1 MADQPTVLIVEDDAE
16 LRMIYRQT
24 LERENYQVVEASDG
38 ADAIQKTA
46 DFVPDVIILDMMM
59 PHMGGPT
66 LLQLLRQNPA
76 MEKTR
81 LVVITAYPNF
91 RAAALKYNVDLFL
104 TKPVRPIEI
113 INAIKTALESD

>member
-1 MADQPTVLIVEDDAE
+1 MADQPTILIVEDDAE

-24 LERENYQVVEASDG
+24 LERENYQIVEAMDG

-91 RAAALKYNVDLFL
+91 REAALKYNV
-104 TKPVRPIEI
+104 
-113 INAIKTALESD
+113 